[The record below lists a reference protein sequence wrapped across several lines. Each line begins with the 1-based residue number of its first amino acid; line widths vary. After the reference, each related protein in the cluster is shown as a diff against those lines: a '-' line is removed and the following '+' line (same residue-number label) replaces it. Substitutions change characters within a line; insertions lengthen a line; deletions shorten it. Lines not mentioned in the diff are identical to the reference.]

1 MENEGR
7 KGDLGSSLMEVML
20 KGNVV
25 VKEETEVEC
34 DGDEESG
41 EIGKVLLLLLLISWP
56 LYYGLSLDL
65 NYPLFF
71 YKKNKRIL
79 VNSF

>member
-1 MENEGR
+1 MENGGR

-65 NYPLFF
+65 NYPFF
-71 YKKNKRIL
+71 FI
-79 VNSF
+79 